1 MMVMMDR
8 VSASLATLA
17 HLLLLHQTSDL
28 VGLLPVAA
36 FGWSMANDLLAQD
49 STMGA
54 GAELLPLLL
63 VSRLLGGQVS
73 CWSRRWWRWLG
84 DWLTTAAD
92 LGLGQISGRVNGHRV
107 IIRVSKQP

>member
-1 MMVMMDR
+1 MVVVDR

-49 STMGA
+49 SAMGA

-73 CWSRRWWRWLG
+73 CRSRRWWRRWRG
-84 DWLTTAAD
+84 NWLTTAAD